1 VDFALG
7 TAPER
12 FLTIQPEVRVK
23 LPPLRRASVYLL
35 EVDGVDL
42 PIPVSSHMIITVH
55 SNRPGTLLI
64 LLTALASRGVNVVD
78 MQLGRRGEHG
88 FAVLGVQGGE
98 REVAEVLT
106 QLGPQFYEAS
116 QILLRGYESF

>member
-1 VDFALG
+1 MG
-7 TAPER
+7 TAAGR
-12 FLTIQPEVRVK
+12 FFTIQAELKVK
-23 LPPLRRASVYLL
+23 LPPLKRAPVYLL

-42 PIPVSSHMIITVH
+42 PIPVSGHMVITVH

-64 LLTALASRGVNVVD
+64 LLTALASRNVNVVD
-78 MQLGRRGEHG
+78 LQLGRRGERG

>member
-1 VDFALG
+1 MV
-7 TAPER
+7 
-12 FLTIQPEVRVK
+12 
-23 LPPLRRASVYLL
+23 
-35 EVDGVDL
+35 
-42 PIPVSSHMIITVH
+42 ITVH

-78 MQLGRRGEHG
+78 LQLGQRGERG

-116 QILLRGYESF
+116 QVLLRGYESF